1 MQIKG
6 ICNNRLSLKSGYI
19 IQIQWSICL
28 FFAVVTQQYV
38 AETHNVYVI
47 IGNSALFKCEIPSF
61 VADFVTI
68 DSWNDNDGSQYFSA
82 ITNNHGKP
90 NQRKCIFLLQ
100 IKIAVHHKN
109 KEIGDK

>member
-1 MQIKG
+1 MK
-6 ICNNRLSLKSGYI
+6 YY
-19 IQIQWSICL
+19 CL
-28 FFAVVTQQYV
+28 FVYLFAVVTQQYV

-90 NQRKCIFLLQ
+90 NQ
-100 IKIAVHHKN
+100 KN
-109 KEIGDK
+109 VSFSYKKK

>member
-1 MQIKG
+1 M
-6 ICNNRLSLKSGYI
+6 
-19 IQIQWSICL
+19 
-28 FFAVVTQQYV
+28 

-100 IKIAVHHKN
+100 EIAVHHKN
-109 KEIGDK
+109 TKIGDKIKRVRAKIVTGTQYSIRNKCRV